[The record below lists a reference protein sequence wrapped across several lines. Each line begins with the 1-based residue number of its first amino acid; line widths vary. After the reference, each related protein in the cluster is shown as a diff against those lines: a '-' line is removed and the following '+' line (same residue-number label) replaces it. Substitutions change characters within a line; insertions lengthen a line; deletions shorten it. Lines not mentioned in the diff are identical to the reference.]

1 MGIVFVIQFLCS
13 TLKKIGMGKKIK
25 ILPILC
31 FAGVI
36 LLLCAALL
44 FIENIYYQLSI
55 IVFVFILANSLIYF
69 SKRNYKGVVI
79 YTANKFSSLNRNFFS
94 YTILFLSIFLIPK
107 DYFVITAIIISILFV
122 INIWIPKWFIINN
135 DGIRYFHWNLKWENI
150 QSYYLDKKNGTLSIS
165 IKNTNKKR
173 HINGIKKNDY
183 TLISRTIDKYFNKNA
198 YNSN

>member
-1 MGIVFVIQFLCS
+1 
-13 TLKKIGMGKKIK
+13 
-25 ILPILC
+25 
-31 FAGVI
+31 
-36 LLLCAALL
+36 
-44 FIENIYYQLSI
+44 
-55 IVFVFILANSLIYF
+55 IYF
-69 SKRNYKGVVI
+69 SKRNYKVVVI